1 VAGGGG
7 GVKTTENKIHWPHY
21 VVLTALTV
29 AGGAEQRV
37 LPRAEPGPTQ
47 PLREQD
53 IQDRG
58 PGLQGGIYYRP
69 RTEENNC
76 TEKLYS

>member
-1 VAGGGG
+1 MSNIAVVAGGGRG
-7 GVKTTENKIHWPHY
+7 KDDRKQNAL
-21 VVLTALTV
+21 VLTALTV
-29 AGGAEQRV
+29 AGGAEQRL

-58 PGLQGGIYYRP
+58 PGFQGGIY
-69 RTEENNC
+69 
-76 TEKLYS
+76 